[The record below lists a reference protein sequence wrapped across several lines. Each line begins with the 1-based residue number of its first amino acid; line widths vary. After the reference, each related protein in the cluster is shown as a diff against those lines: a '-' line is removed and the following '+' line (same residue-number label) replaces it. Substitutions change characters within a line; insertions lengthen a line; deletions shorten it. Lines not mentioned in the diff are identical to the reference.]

1 MTGTSIVL
9 ACFQRCVM
17 SKGAFVML
25 HLCEEAIAALHRP
38 WCRNLHSAHEPFN
51 NSFLLI
57 VKLIAVKS

>member
-1 MTGTSIVL
+1 
-9 ACFQRCVM
+9 M